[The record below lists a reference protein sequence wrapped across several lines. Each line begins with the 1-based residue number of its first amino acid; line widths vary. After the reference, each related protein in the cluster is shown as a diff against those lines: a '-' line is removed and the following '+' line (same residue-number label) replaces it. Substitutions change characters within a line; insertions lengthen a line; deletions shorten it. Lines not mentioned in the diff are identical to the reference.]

1 MRYEPFER
9 TFFEKKRERL
19 RAQLL
24 PSSLAIINAN
34 DIQPTTTDGNMPYY
48 PNSDLFY
55 FTGVEQEE
63 SILVIATEAHDATLR
78 EVLHLRDTNT
88 ILKTWKGQKLTKD
101 EGQKLTGIKN
111 VKCLSQFE
119 RVWH

>member
-9 TFFEKKRERL
+9 TFFEKNRERL

-63 SILVIATEAHDATLR
+63 SILVIAPALR
-78 EVLHLRDTNT
+78 SPLPLQASQTSPAAS
-88 ILKTWKGQKLTKD
+88 QA
-101 EGQKLTGIKN
+101 GIRRRQR
-111 VKCLSQFE
+111 S
-119 RVWH
+119 

>member
-1 MRYEPFER
+1 MRYEPFDR
-9 TFFEKKRERL
+9 TFFEKNRERL
-19 RAQLL
+19 RSQLL

-63 SILVIATEAHDATLR
+63 SILVIAPERTTKRCAKCCSCVR
-78 EVLHLRDTNT
+78 RT
-88 ILKTWKGQKLTKD
+88 I
-101 EGQKLTGIKN
+101 
-111 VKCLSQFE
+111 C
-119 RVWH
+119 